1 MNIDIIFRIAGIGIL
16 TAIINN
22 ILEKSDKK
30 EIATFVTLAGLII
43 VLALVIDMIGGL
55 FDSLRDIFRLK
66 WLFLRLQA

>member
-1 MNIDIIFRIAGIGIL
+1 MTVDIIFKIAGIGIL

-43 VLALVIDMIGGL
+43 VLTLVVDMIGGL
-55 FDSLRDIFRLK
+55 FDSLKYIFRLN
-66 WLFLRLQA
+66 

>member
-1 MNIDIIFRIAGIGIL
+1 MSIDIIFRIAGIGIL

-43 VLALVIDMIGGL
+43 VLALVLDMIGGL
-55 FDSLRDIFRLK
+55 FDSLRSIFRLK
-66 WLFLRLQA
+66 WLFLR